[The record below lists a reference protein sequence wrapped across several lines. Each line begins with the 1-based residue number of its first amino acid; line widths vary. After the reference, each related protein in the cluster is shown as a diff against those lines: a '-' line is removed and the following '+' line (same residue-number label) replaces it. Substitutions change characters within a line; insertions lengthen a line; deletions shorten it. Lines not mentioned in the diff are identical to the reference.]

1 MDAGADVDGGAFG
14 IGFDLRSI
22 LMVTEEQVLS
32 ELSKIIDP
40 DFQRDIVSL
49 GFVQD
54 MVIES
59 DTVAFTIEL
68 TTPACPLSPVFQK
81 QAIDLVGDL
90 PDVEH
95 VKVTMTARK
104 SEDRRMNTEES
115 GLKEVKYILA
125 VSSCKGG
132 VGKSTVSAMLART
145 LAARGSKVGLLD
157 ADVYGPSIPTLFNV
171 HKPGIRATD
180 DNRFYPN
187 EVDGLKLMSFGFL
200 MGDGPAVIRGPMV
213 AQYMQQ
219 LLHGVL
225 WGELDYLIID
235 MPPGTG
241 DIQLTISQ
249 SVQID
254 ASVIVTTPHQLSLT
268 DVRKGIMMFDKVNV
282 PVLGV
287 IENMSYFIPDC
298 CDKKYLIFGE
308 AGAKTLEE
316 RFGLPTLAELPITSQ
331 LSGNYDEVA
340 QQTLANETVD
350 VVIRALGKKV
360 MEQLSRPEIE
370 FNEKTITLT
379 WEEGE
384 SVTVSNTALRRACN
398 CALCVDEMTRA
409 PLLDPASIPMDIR
422 AEKVSMIGN
431 YAILVDWSDGHNT
444 GFFPFSLIREVAGVN
459 HKQSSFQGCEI

>member
-1 MDAGADVDGGAFG
+1 
-14 IGFDLRSI
+14 
-22 LMVTEEQVLS
+22 MVTEEIILK

-54 MVIES
+54 MKI
-59 DTVAFTIEL
+59 DGGTVSFTIEL

-90 PDVEH
+90 PGVE
-95 VKVTMTARK
+95 KVLVNMTARK
-104 SEDRRMNTEES
+104 REGRQLSAEES
-115 GLKEVKYILA
+115 GLKDVKYILA

-132 VGKSTVSAMLART
+132 VGKSTVAALLAKT
-145 LAARGSKVGLLD
+145 LAARGAKVGLLD
-157 ADVYGPSIPTLFNV
+157 ADIYGPSVPTLFNL
-171 HKPGIRATD
+171 HEPGVRATP
-180 DNRFYPN
+180 DNKFIPP

-219 LLHGVL
+219 LLHNTL
-225 WGELDYLIID
+225 WGELDYLVID

-287 IENMSYFIPDC
+287 VENMAYFICDG
-298 CDKKYLIFGE
+298 CDKKHYIFGE
-308 AGAKTLEE
+308 SGGKELEQ
-316 RFGLPTLAELPITSQ
+316 RFGLETIAELPITGN
-331 LSGNYDEVA
+331 LSGSLDELA
-340 QQTLANETVD
+340 ESGIANETTD
-350 VVIRALGKKV
+350 IIIRTLGKK
-360 MEQLSRPEIE
+360 LLDKKDRPKVD
-370 FNEKTITLT
+370 FDAKTITLK
-379 WEEGE
+379 WSNGE
-384 SVTVSNTALRRACN
+384 TSTVSNAALRRACS

-409 PLLDPASIPMDIR
+409 PLLDPKSIPMDIH
-422 AEKVSMIGN
+422 AEKVGIIGN
-431 YAILVDWSDGHNT
+431 YAIMVDWSDGHNT
-444 GFFPFSLIREVAGVN
+444 GFFPYSVIKDIAG
-459 HKQSSFQGCEI
+459 KTTD

>member
-1 MDAGADVDGGAFG
+1 MDTRAYVDCGVARTWINLG
-14 IGFDLRSI
+14 IAMSLNQ
-22 LMVTEEQVLS
+22 EQVL
-32 ELSKIIDP
+32 EALSQIIDP

-54 MVIES
+54 LEINGGEVS
-59 DTVAFTIEL
+59 FTIEL
-68 TTPACPLSPVFQK
+68 TTPACPLSPLFEK

-90 PDVEH
+90 PGVDF
-95 VKVTMTARK
+95 VKVKMTARK
-104 SEDRRMNTEES
+104 NEQRRMNTEES

-132 VGKSTVSAMLART
+132 VGKSTVAALLART
-145 LAARGSKVGLLD
+145 LSARGSKVGLLD
-157 ADVYGPSIPTLFNV
+157 ADIYGPSIPTLFNL
-171 HKPGIRATD
+171 HKPGVRATK

-187 EVDGLKLMSFGFL
+187 EVEGLKLMSFGFL

-213 AQYMQQ
+213 AQYTQQ

-241 DIQLTISQ
+241 DIHLTISQ

-268 DVRKGIMMFDKVNV
+268 DVRKGIMILNKVNV

-287 IENMSYFIPDC
+287 IENMSYFE
-298 CDKKYLIFGE
+298 CDGCGKSYSIFGE

-316 RFGLPTLAELPITSQ
+316 RFGLKTLAELPITPQ
-331 LSGNYDEVA
+331 LGADYDKQARSEI
-340 QQTLANETVD
+340 ANKTVD

-360 MEQLSRPEIE
+360 LENPARPEVTH
-370 FNEKTITLT
+370 NDKTISLE
-379 WEEGE
+379 WEDGTVAT
-384 SVTVSNTALRRACN
+384 VTNMDLRKACN
-398 CALCVDEMTRA
+398 CALCVDEMTRK
-409 PLLDPASIPMDIR
+409 PLLDPKTIPLDIK
-422 AEKVSMIGN
+422 AEKIELIGN

-444 GFFPFSLIREVAGVN
+444 GYFPFTLIREMAGVEL
-459 HKQSSFQGCEI
+459 KC